1 MLSRYPASPT
11 PPFDEV
17 NLSTA
22 GSTGESTLR
31 YTGIEPLCSLSGLE
45 AVAVAIRLNSSP
57 AVTLNTCRG
66 SLMGSC
72 RRTWQTSFTL
82 SSARARVAGVSDRC
96 RPRDPVL
103 FTVVHH
109 QMRSE
114 TPSGLRS
121 ALTPLVD
128 VPRPYL
134 PSLCQSVNRVKSE
147 FTCPCFRSN
156 APAKSLLCR
165 PYDIIPGFA
174 CH

>member
-45 AVAVAIRLNSSP
+45 AVAVAIRLNSSL

-72 RRTWQTSFTL
+72 QRTWQTSFTL
-82 SSARARVAGVSDRC
+82 SSARARVAGWVIAVGLVTLSSSPLCITRC
-96 RPRDPVL
+96 AQK
-103 FTVVHH
+103 H
-109 QMRSE
+109 
-114 TPSGLRS
+114 
-121 ALTPLVD
+121 PLD
-128 VPRPYL
+128 WDQ
-134 PSLCQSVNRVKSE
+134 PSLHWSTYHAHTFPLSVNLSIV
-147 FTCPCFRSN
+147 
-156 APAKSLLCR
+156 
-165 PYDIIPGFA
+165 
-174 CH
+174 